1 MVFREMHP
9 TGRLGE
15 GISVEIAILVCLIV
29 ICLLM
34 ASIAVVIGCCV
45 LELQSIA
52 AFLST
57 GRATDMLRMPWE
69 GDESTLNVVKPRG
82 EFPDQ
87 M

>member
-1 MVFREMHP
+1 M
-9 TGRLGE
+9 
-15 GISVEIAILVCLIV
+15 EIAILVCLIV

-34 ASIAVVIGCCV
+34 ASIAVAIGLCV
-45 LELQSIA
+45 MELQSIA
-52 AFLST
+52 AFMSTLT
-57 GRATDMLRMPWE
+57 GRKTDALRMPWE